1 MQAVLNFFQTL
12 IDEHFYVVIIS
23 VILFSVLVVG
33 LIILSQIK
41 KAQKEDK
48 MYKEHA
54 ENAVKSLTP
63 EEIDKISK
71 NVADKETFYELL
83 STNTSNEPQKEVSE
97 EKPKKVKKVKKEQV
111 KEEPKKEVEVKN
123 EPETI
128 KEVEE
133 VIEPKKPSQPKKTAS
148 KKPAQKI
155 AQETKT
161 TRAYTGK
168 WKIRQEEDRFYA
180 ELTASNG
187 GLLLKTESYATMSN
201 LKNGIETIKKNIES
215 GNIAMSLDKY
225 GHYRFKIFNS
235 ANRLVCIS
243 EDYSSKAKCESGIE
257 SVKRFSKSAT
267 IIIEETNN

>member
-1 MQAVLNFFQTL
+1 MEAVLNFFQTL
-12 IDEHFYVVIIS
+12 IDEHFYIVIIS

-83 STNTSNEPQKEVSE
+83 SSKTSSEPKKEEVSK
-97 EKPKKVKKVKKEQV
+97 EKSIKVKKAKKEQV
-111 KEEPKKEVEVKN
+111 EEPKEVEVSK
-123 EPETI
+123 EPEAV

-133 VIEPKKPSQPKKTAS
+133 VIETKKPSQPKKTTT
-148 KKPAQKI
+148 KKPTQKLV
-155 AQETKT
+155 QETKT

-168 WKIRQEEDRFYA
+168 WKIKQEEDRFYA

-267 IIIEETNN
+267 IIIEENND

>member
-1 MQAVLNFFQTL
+1 MQAVINFFQTL
-12 IDEHFYVVIIS
+12 IDEHFYIVIIS

-33 LIILSQIK
+33 LIVLSQIK

-83 STNTSNEPQKEVSE
+83 STKTSTETESEEVKT
-97 EKPKKVKKVKKEQV
+97 EKPKKVKESKKEKVKETEP
-111 KEEPKKEVEVKN
+111 KEEEIE
-123 EPETI
+123 
-128 KEVEE
+128 EVEE
-133 VIEPKKPSQPKKTAS
+133 VIENTQTTETKKPSQHKKTAG
-148 KKPAQKI
+148 KKPSQKPT
-155 AQETKT
+155 QEAKT

-168 WKIRQEEDRFYA
+168 WKIKQEDGRFFA

-201 LKNGIETIKKNIES
+201 VKNGIETIKKNIES

-225 GHYRFKIFNS
+225 GHYHFKIFNN

-267 IIIEETNN
+267 MIIEENND